1 MVFSSLLLN
10 FEIFH
15 PLSTISRVSSCTCC
29 RRKCCWNNARLW
41 KTGAMPVV
49 AGLGLEKSRPLHGNL
64 LFFFFSI
71 FWRGEEEK
79 KKKNPNSASW
89 NVESAQRRLVKRV
102 DARRKTSFDIQHGW
116 LICPCWLYAMALTPN
131 GSVRVLARHARPL
144 LIGVHSDYTQAQ
156 YT

>member
-1 MVFSSLLLN
+1 MVFSSLLLILKYSIH
-10 FEIFH
+10 F
-15 PLSTISRVSSCTCC
+15 PLFRVSRRVHVVDVNVVGIMRGYGKQVRCRSLPALVSKRVVRCT
-29 RRKCCWNNARLW
+29 A
-41 KTGAMPVV
+41 TY
-49 AGLGLEKSRPLHGNL
+49 
-64 LFFFFSI
+64 FFFSI
-71 FWRGEEEK
+71 FFRGEEEK